1 MNLKTGY
8 NLQHVSKAIAFG
20 LNALVLVQKM

>member
-8 NLQHVSKAIAFG
+8 NLQYVSKAIAFG
-20 LNALVLVQKM
+20 LNAIVLVHKM